1 MRDFLT
7 HKYFLFLL
15 TFNSYLATYKVDDTT
30 DEEDETV
37 FVNENKN
44 YDSKYSDY
52 YKFIANSKAIRPI
65 CIAEDVDFE
74 NMSFVQRGFW
84 WLGTILKV

>member
-1 MRDFLT
+1 M
-7 HKYFLFLL
+7 
-15 TFNSYLATYKVDDTT
+15 DDTT
-30 DEEDETV
+30 DEEDEEV

-74 NMSFVQRGFW
+74 KMSFVERGLW
-84 WLGTILKV
+84 WLGTILKVSSILDNYI

>member
-1 MRDFLT
+1 M
-7 HKYFLFLL
+7 FLL
-15 TFNSYLATYKVDDTT
+15 KYYLELTIYKVDDTT
-30 DEEDETV
+30 DEEDDEV

-65 CIAEDVDFE
+65 CITEDVDFE
-74 NMSFVQRGFW
+74 NMSFVERGFW
-84 WLGTILKV
+84 WLGTILKVWSILDNYI